1 MRRWRAVRVSNPCH
15 RRDKATASP
24 DASQR
29 VELVRLARLERALY
43 GFSNRSLCHWGTDAH
58 KRAFTP
64 VLLMQHKW
72 WTPPPMIRD
81 LTGQEPAALRIKLDV
96 REPRRG

>member
-64 VLLMQHKW
+64 VLLAQQGVHV
-72 WTPPPMIRD
+72 R
-81 LTGQEPAALRIKLDV
+81 LTHATQVLDTSGHDPGPD
-96 REPRRG
+96 RTRAGRSAH